1 MAEVWLLDYG
11 AGNVRSVANALRKL
25 GATVHTVATPSDIAA
40 AKVGMLS
47 PSPCALP
54 LPVLSPSLPLPAL
67 FRSLCSRILTAH
79 IRARTHAQ
87 TLVFPGVGSFGSCMT
102 KLTELQFVEPLK
114 QYIAAGRPLLGVCL
128 GLQLFFEGSEESPG
142 QAGLGVIPG
151 HVRRYA
157 RTIVAALRAELLR
170 CFLTRP

>member
-1 MAEVWLLDYG
+1 
-11 AGNVRSVANALRKL
+11 
-25 GATVHTVATPSDIAA
+25 
-40 AKVGMLS
+40 
-47 PSPCALP
+47 
-54 LPVLSPSLPLPAL
+54 
-67 FRSLCSRILTAH
+67 
-79 IRARTHAQ
+79 
-87 TLVFPGVGSFGSCMT
+87 MT

-157 RTIVAALRAELLR
+157 RTLIAALRAELLR